1 MTSFELASSHTRV
14 TSTKST
20 QRHGVIGQLVSLW
33 QGLPT
38 IGLGSD
44 KNNQEFYEDGNEL
57 GMAMNKDEK
66 NEDDDELGW
75 WWMRM
80 VMNGQV

>member
-1 MTSFELASSHTRV
+1 M
-14 TSTKST
+14 
-20 QRHGVIGQLVSLW
+20 
-33 QGLPT
+33 

-44 KNNQEFYEDGNEL
+44 KNNEEFYEDGNEL

-80 VMNGQV
+80 VMNGEV